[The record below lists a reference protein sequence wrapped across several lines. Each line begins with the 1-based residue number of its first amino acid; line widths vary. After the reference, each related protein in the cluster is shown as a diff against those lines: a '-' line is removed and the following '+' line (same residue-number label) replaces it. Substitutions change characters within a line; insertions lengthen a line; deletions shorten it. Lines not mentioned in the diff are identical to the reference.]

1 MTMHYAITV
10 ILANGSQ
17 SVTEFPV
24 DAITQDNVNAALRH
38 ADALVAKSPGS
49 TLYSVLAVR

>member
-1 MTMHYAITV
+1 MHYAITI
-10 ILANGSQ
+10 ILANDSQ

-38 ADALVAKSPGS
+38 ADALVAESPGS

>member
-1 MTMHYAITV
+1 MHYAITV